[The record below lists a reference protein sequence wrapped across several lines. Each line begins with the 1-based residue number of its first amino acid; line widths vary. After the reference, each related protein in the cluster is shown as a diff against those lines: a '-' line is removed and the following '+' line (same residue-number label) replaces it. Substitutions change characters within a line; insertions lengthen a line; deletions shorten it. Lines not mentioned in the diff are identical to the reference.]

1 MQAPHP
7 LDSVHMREIDR
18 ERAKA
23 HMRSAEFTI
32 ELVALG
38 VSRVRSLIAL
48 VPPAVVH
55 RVNTFLF
62 SAYR

>member
-7 LDSVHMREIDR
+7 LDSVHMREPDR

-38 VSRVRSLIAL
+38 VSKVRSLIAL
-48 VPPAVVH
+48 ARGHRTAPVQVV
-55 RVNTFLF
+55 
-62 SAYR
+62 